1 MKCSSKNGWN
11 YTSEGFY
18 KLNDDLTSSLE
29 YVLFNVLFDDKIIS
43 TRILDEHPSEEEC
56 LSMLNDTKEDFI
68 SELQKSLTRIT

>member
-1 MKCSSKNGWN
+1 MKCNSKKGWN

-18 KLNDDLTSSLE
+18 KLNDDLSSSLE

-56 LSMLNDTKEDFI
+56 ISMMCNTKEDFLRNI
-68 SELQKSLTRIT
+68 KLELKLK